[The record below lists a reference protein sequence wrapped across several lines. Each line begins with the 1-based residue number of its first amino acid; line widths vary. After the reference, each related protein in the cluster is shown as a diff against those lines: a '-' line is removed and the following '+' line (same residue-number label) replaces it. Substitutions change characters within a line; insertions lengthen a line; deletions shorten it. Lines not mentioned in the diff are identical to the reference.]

1 MDADVEC
8 ATDRGKE
15 YNADANK
22 PHGLEDRAVFSSMM
36 TVQYV
41 GTTEVGHNQP
51 RKFYRFKRQPPCQA
65 RQMMQLGVVTTSSK
79 HRSP

>member
-15 YNADANK
+15 YDEDANK
-22 PHGLEDRAVFSSMM
+22 PHGLEDRSVFSSMM

-41 GTTEVGHNQP
+41 GKTEVGHNQP
-51 RKFYRFKRQPPCQA
+51 RKFHWRQ
-65 RQMMQLGVVTTSSK
+65 
-79 HRSP
+79 SPSRGKYVDVRADR